1 MNYSIT
7 KINQKRNKKELSSQ
21 TGTVKEIQNKRN
33 YLEFMQE
40 QKNKN
45 IDLKINSVLSGLN
58 FDDSIKQ
65 TRKRIKFFLGVVGVG
80 SFIAYFGITVFLCWA
95 WIIGVFY
102 LLALCEG
109 SEYVNAAPVSR
120 SSRQINIDVNKEYKH
135 TN

>member
-65 TRKRIKFFLGVVGVG
+65 TKKNYSV
-80 SFIAYFGITVFLCWA
+80 
-95 WIIGVFY
+95 
-102 LLALCEG
+102 
-109 SEYVNAAPVSR
+109 
-120 SSRQINIDVNKEYKH
+120 
-135 TN
+135 